1 MDFVF
6 YLAVGMAASFCV
18 AAIRATTRANRL
30 QTELNWH
37 NREPIRKQQQA
48 CTERFRQESL
58 NAGLGSI
65 PLTRDEVIR
74 RQGLGVQGFGYAVMQ
89 SDQKNKSLMGAKT
102 YLKPLRFGG
111 VRMVTGI
118 MRGKG
123 SIKETLAT
131 TVEGSKFLF
140 DENGKLICS
149 QPKGRELSVWSK
161 C

>member
-6 YLAVGMAASFCV
+6 YLAVGMAAFFCV
-18 AAIRATTRANRL
+18 AAIWATTRANRL
-30 QTELNWH
+30 QVELDWH

-65 PLTRDEVIR
+65 PLASNLGA
-74 RQGLGVQGFGYAVMQ
+74 QGLGCAGAQ
-89 SDQKNKSLMGAKT
+89 STQKNKSIVGAKA

-111 VRMVTGI
+111 VLMVTGI

-131 TVEGSKFLF
+131 TAEGSKFLF
-140 DENGKLICS
+140 DENGRLICS

>member
-6 YLAVGMAASFCV
+6 YLAVGMAAFFCV
-18 AAIRATTRANRL
+18 AAIWATTRANRL
-30 QTELNWH
+30 QVELDWH
-37 NREPIRKQQQA
+37 NR
-48 CTERFRQESL
+48 ERFRQESL

-65 PLTRDEVIR
+65 PLASNLGA
-74 RQGLGVQGFGYAVMQ
+74 QGLGCAGAQ
-89 SDQKNKSLMGAKT
+89 STQKNKSIVGAKA

-111 VRMVTGI
+111 VLMVTGI

-131 TVEGSKFLF
+131 TAEGSKFLF
-140 DENGKLICS
+140 DENGRLICS